1 MTTEVMKK
9 DIKEKKGINWPM
21 AIVIFFSIVFVMNA
35 YLIYTAYTN
44 FDGLTD
50 DNYYQKGLFYD
61 ANRNAAKEI
70 GWGFALEYKETLATN
85 IDIPFVLKLSDK
97 AGAPLTGATV
107 VATLRRLATDKY
119 DDAYKL
125 TETEAGYTGVMSI
138 PMAGTWEVYVE
149 AEKNGVR
156 LTKRIKL
163 KI

>member
-1 MTTEVMKK
+1 MMTEVMKK
-9 DIKEKKGINWPM
+9 DMKEKKGINWPM
-21 AIVIFFSIVFVMNA
+21 AIVIFFSVVFVMNA

-44 FDGLTD
+44 FDGLVD

-61 ANRNAAKEI
+61 ANRDAAKQI
-70 GWGFALEYKETLATN
+70 GWGFELKFKDTLATN
-85 IDIPFVLKLSDK
+85 RDIPFVLKLSEK
-97 AGAPLTGATV
+97 TGVPLTGATV

-119 DDAYKL
+119 DDVYQL

-138 PMAGTWEVYVE
+138 PMRGTWEVYVE
-149 AEKNGVR
+149 AEKDGAR